1 LEIKYVLG
9 VQEIYLEVQGE
20 APAKDVKVEM
30 KYMGWALRK
39 YMGWAIGKDD
49 AIPTNRVCNKS
60 KRR

>member
-1 LEIKYVLG
+1 
-9 VQEIYLEVQGE
+9 LEVQGE